1 MSNRG
6 NMPVPPRWSG
16 QDRRFGE
23 TVKNNLDVLCGYA
36 GNSLDRAITARDL
49 LDSGIA
55 TVAEGSNI
63 FSGESTGLA
72 PVTNDPTY
80 DTPPAPTNFTVSGAY
95 QNILLTWTVPDYNGH
110 SYTQVYRHTTD
121 SIANATLI
129 GQSSSYVGLFTDP
142 VGGGQTYYY
151 WIRVVNL
158 NGVAGPFNSST
169 GTLGQ
174 TAVDVAHILS
184 VLSDAIT
191 EDQLATALQGEI
203 DKISGDINVTGSV
216 AARIASEATARG
228 QAITAEA
235 TARATAVSGEA
246 SARAAAV
253 TAEAQAR
260 ASAISTAADSLQS
273 QLNDLTGIAAWDSS
287 TSYAIGDNVRHDDKL
302 WAAAAANSNSEPTYS
317 GGSSTNSN
325 WTLTG
330 DYTSLASVTSANSAA
345 ITAINNVSTTSNSA
359 AAVAIK
365 NLQSGKE
372 DTGVAAQAITAL
384 TTTIGETYATAA
396 NVTALETAVFND
408 MTGVADWV
416 GADSSATPPITAV
429 TYATG
434 DRVIHNK
441 KLYRAT
447 DASTDQEPP
456 NTSYW
461 ALDTLSYS
469 SAVSD
474 LSTTLTQDYATSSAT
489 NLLLAQ
495 KENAG
500 AAATA
505 LSDAKTYS
513 DNNFASS
520 SDLTAIET
528 AVFNDMT
535 GVADWN
541 NSTTYAI
548 GAKVISGKKLYRAT
562 AASTNQEPPNAS
574 YWDVDTLSSSS
585 ALNQLS
591 TTLTQDYATASA
603 TNLLLA
609 DKEDSGVAAG
619 LISTSE
625 ATAAETYATVSSVS
639 NLESA
644 TFGNLTGL
652 SAYDEN
658 TTYAIGDRVTHGTG
672 AAKKI
677 YIAIQASSSSNK
689 QAPTVTS
696 YWSEDTLA
704 SVAVTNAALAGK
716 EVSGAAASALQSAN
730 TYTDTNAAS
739 ASDFTALDTAV
750 FNDVVGVNAWSS
762 ATSYVTGDRIF
773 YSRKIYKAISDNS
786 NVQPD
791 TDSSKWVL
799 DPVAA
804 SSALTALDTK
814 VTQDY
819 ATSQSVTEG
828 LALKINSTQSATNI
842 SQAIDVSEQTA
853 SETYAT
859 ASNLSTLESSIF
871 NNVIGAPDWAT
882 GTSYSA
888 DDTVTYNQK
897 IYRALQST
905 AIVVSGEP
913 TEYAL
918 PTNTAYW
925 VQDTLTTAD
934 QVAETYATN
943 TDVTVLRSN
952 MFNNMT
958 GVADWNSS
966 TSYVAG
972 NRVVHTEASGA
983 AKLYKCLIANS
994 NTTPHDNISGANPKW
1009 ELDTIASA
1017 LALSSLETTVT
1028 EDYSTTV
1035 TVNGQ
1040 LAGKESAGT
1049 AAGLLTS
1056 YTTTANQ
1063 NTATATAVD
1072 AAYAAIFDEMTGLP
1086 SWNNV
1091 SVYEIGDRVVHRAS
1105 STDNRK
1111 VYKALI
1117 AGSNAAPHD
1126 NLTGSTPKWEL
1137 DTLAFAGALSTLDA
1151 QVNTNGTGLVSKVD
1165 GIELRIDDIGGS
1177 TMEQKFTAQATD
1189 IGDLESQYTVKI
1201 DANGAVA
1208 GFGLANTT
1216 TAAGNSTSSFYVNA
1230 DRFAILP
1237 NQASSVTPDWAGG
1250 VTYASGDQV
1259 IYGGSIYISKFAHVS
1274 SSSSP
1279 PPNNFWTNG
1288 TAIPFVVQQT
1298 GQTINGTYVPA
1309 GVYMD
1314 TAYIKTADISSAQI
1328 GSVNADTITTGTL
1341 DVTNR
1346 INADAINATKLNLNG
1361 SSLTSV
1367 DVDGVPTLQ
1376 IDDAAITTA
1385 KINDLA
1391 VETIKIKDQ
1400 AVTIPSHVFVVGPKL
1415 VGTSEVTLCEETYVS
1430 SGAPALIMFTCGT
1443 EAYAYNCDRYFAA
1456 KLYKNGVYVRSF
1468 SGGKVKSNSN
1478 VSFNS
1483 VNFVYQETD
1492 TNAGSTTKYTVKG
1505 VGSTWGSGSAIYN
1518 DNSLFILETKK

>member
-36 GNSLDRAITARDL
+36 GSPLDRAITARDL

-95 QNILLTWTVPDYNGH
+95 QNILLTWTVPSYNGH
-110 SYTQVYRHTTD
+110 SYTEVYRHTAD
-121 SIANATLI
+121 SIANATLV
-129 GQSSSYVGLFTDP
+129 GQSSSFVGLFTDA

-151 WIRVVNL
+151 WIRVVNQ

-174 TAVDVAHILS
+174 TAVDVTHILS

-235 TARATAVSGEA
+235 TARTTAVSGEA

-260 ASAISTAADSLQS
+260 SSAISTATDSLQS

-302 WAAAAANSNSEPTYS
+302 WAAAVANSNSEPTYS
-317 GGSSTNSN
+317 GSSSTNSN

-495 KENAG
+495 KENSG

-505 LSDAKTYS
+505 LDDAKTYA
-513 DNNFASS
+513 DENFASS
-520 SDLTAIET
+520 TDLSLVETAI
-528 AVFNDMT
+528 FNTMT

-541 NSTTYAI
+541 TSTTYAV
-548 GAKVISGKKLYRAT
+548 GDRVIFGRKLYRAT
-562 AASTNQEPPNAS
+562 AASTDQQPPNAS
-574 YWDVDTLSSSS
+574 YWEVDTISSSS

-591 TTLTQDYATASA
+591 TTLTEDYATASA

-619 LISTSE
+619 LITTSE

-672 AAKKI
+672 ANKKI
-677 YIAIQASSSSNK
+677 YIATAASSSSNK

-773 YSRKIYKAISDNS
+773 YSRKIYKAIANNS

-814 VTQDY
+814 VTEDY
-819 ATSQSVTEG
+819 ATSQSVTQG

-871 NNVIGAPDWAT
+871 NNVINAPDW
-882 GTSYSA
+882 SE
-888 DDTVTYNQK
+888 
-897 IYRALQST
+897 ST
-905 AIVVSGEP
+905 AYAVGAYVTFEQKVYKSLLVNTNVEP
-913 TEYAL
+913 DTDA
-918 PTNTAYW
+918 AKW
-925 VQDTLTTAD
+925 QVDTLTTAD

-958 GVADWNSS
+958 GVADWNAS

-972 NRVVHTEASGA
+972 NRVVHTEASGV
-983 AKLYKCLIANS
+983 AKLYKCLIANT

-1028 EDYSTTV
+1028 DDYSTTV

-1086 SWNNV
+1086 TWNNV
-1091 SVYEIGDRVVHRAS
+1091 SVYEIGDRVVHRS
-1105 STDNRK
+1105 SDTDNRK

-1117 AGSNAAPHD
+1117 AGSNAAPHS

-1165 GIELRIDDIGGS
+1165 GIELRIDDIGGV

-1216 TAAGNSTSSFYVNA
+1216 TTAGNSTSSFYVNA

-1237 NQASSVTPDWAGG
+1237 NQASSVAPDWAGG

-1259 IYGGSIYISKFAHVS
+1259 IHSGSIYISKFAHVS

-1288 TAIPFVVQQT
+1288 TAVPFVVQQT
-1298 GQTINGTYVPA
+1298 AQTINGTYVPV

-1314 TAYIKTADISSAQI
+1314 TAYIKAADITSAQI

-1400 AVTIPSHVFVVGPKL
+1400 AVTIPSHAFVVGPKL
-1415 VGTSEVTLCEETYVS
+1415 VGTTEVTLCEETYVS

-1443 EAYAYNCDRYFAA
+1443 EAYGYNCDRYFAA

-1505 VGSTWGSGSAIYN
+1505 FGSTWGSGSAIFN

>member
-36 GNSLDRAITARDL
+36 GSPLDRAITARDL

-95 QNILLTWTVPDYNGH
+95 QNILLTWTVPSYNGH
-110 SYTQVYRHTTD
+110 SYTEVYRHTAD
-121 SIANATLI
+121 SIANATLV
-129 GQSSSYVGLFTDP
+129 GQSSSFVGLFTDA

-151 WIRVVNL
+151 WIRVVNQ

-174 TAVDVAHILS
+174 TAVDVTHILS

-260 ASAISTAADSLQS
+260 SSAISTATDSLQS

-302 WAAAAANSNSEPTYS
+302 WAAAVANSNSEPTYS
-317 GGSSTNSN
+317 GSSSTNSN

-495 KENAG
+495 KENSG

-505 LSDAKTYS
+505 LDDAKTYA
-513 DNNFASS
+513 DENFASS
-520 SDLTAIET
+520 TDLSLVETAI
-528 AVFNDMT
+528 FNTMT

-541 NSTTYAI
+541 TSTTYAV
-548 GAKVISGKKLYRAT
+548 GDRVIFGRKLYRAT
-562 AASTNQEPPNAS
+562 AASTDQQPPNAS
-574 YWDVDTLSSSS
+574 YWEVDTISSSS

-591 TTLTQDYATASA
+591 TTLTEDYATASA

-619 LISTSE
+619 LITTSE

-672 AAKKI
+672 ANKKI
-677 YIAIQASSSSNK
+677 YIATAASSSSNK

-773 YSRKIYKAISDNS
+773 YSRKIYKAIANNS

-814 VTQDY
+814 VTEDY
-819 ATSQSVTEG
+819 ATSQSVTQG

-871 NNVIGAPDWAT
+871 NNVINAPDW
-882 GTSYSA
+882 SE
-888 DDTVTYNQK
+888 
-897 IYRALQST
+897 ST
-905 AIVVSGEP
+905 AYAVGAYVTFEQKVYKSLLVNTNVEP
-913 TEYAL
+913 DTDA
-918 PTNTAYW
+918 AKW
-925 VQDTLTTAD
+925 QVDTLTTAD

-958 GVADWNSS
+958 GVADWNAS

-972 NRVVHTEASGA
+972 NRVVHTEASGV
-983 AKLYKCLIANS
+983 AKLYKCLIANT

-1028 EDYSTTV
+1028 DDYSTTV

-1086 SWNNV
+1086 TWNNV
-1091 SVYEIGDRVVHRAS
+1091 SVYEIGDRVVHRS
-1105 STDNRK
+1105 SDTDNRK

-1117 AGSNAAPHD
+1117 AGSNAAPHS

-1165 GIELRIDDIGGS
+1165 GIELRIDDIGGV

-1216 TAAGNSTSSFYVNA
+1216 TTAGNSTSSFYVNA

-1237 NQASSVTPDWAGG
+1237 NQASSVAPDWAGG

-1259 IYGGSIYISKFAHVS
+1259 IHSGSIYISKFAHVS

-1288 TAIPFVVQQT
+1288 TAVPFVVQQT
-1298 GQTINGTYVPA
+1298 AQTINGTYVPV

-1314 TAYIKTADISSAQI
+1314 TAYIKAADITSAQI

-1400 AVTIPSHVFVVGPKL
+1400 AVTIPSHAFVVGPKL
-1415 VGTSEVTLCEETYVS
+1415 VGTTEVTLCEETYVS

-1443 EAYAYNCDRYFAA
+1443 EAYGYNCDRYFAA

-1505 VGSTWGSGSAIYN
+1505 FGSTWGSGSAIFN